1 MYNEIGEKI
10 KRLAQVSCIIGAV
23 GSVILGIAMLDEGID
38 AGVGVILFCPLLF
51 FISSWITYGFG
62 QLVDDVHKLAQNKG
76 GIHQENEDIKGKI
89 DTLKKWKQEGLI
101 TETEY
106 INKMEEM

>member
-10 KRLAQVSCIIGAV
+10 KRLAQLSWVIGAV
-23 GSVILGIAMLDEGID
+23 VSIILGIVMIDEGVD
-38 AGVGVILFCPLLF
+38 AGVGVIIFCPILF

-62 QLVDDVHKLAQNKG
+62 QLVDDVHKLALNKEG
-76 GIHQENEDIKGKI
+76 GCQDNQGLKDKI
-89 DTLKKWKQEGLI
+89 DILKKWRQEGLI

-106 INKMEEM
+106 VKKMEEL